1 MIPGRAKPSGPHLE
15 QHITPRARATSPR
28 RRAWGRAAVPC
39 TVGRRN
45 GRDPDTLCARPMA
58 ECSLQ
63 PVAMAICRPGRCRY
77 SQVRNVQPRSR
88 VSTEVG
94 TNRRF
99 YAVNV
104 CTSGSLVAAAPRNA
118 VADPDQ
124 RGWLTNVRFNRELS
138 LRAQTT
144 PPCSHSTPTLLSGY
158 QLETQNLRRHIRG
171 RRSGARE
178 QRQCSQR
185 TASASLIRPPP
196 QSRLPAHHAKCL
208 PSLPLLPQPRRGLS
222 TATRGRARCQQL
234 GER

>member
-1 MIPGRAKPSGPHLE
+1 MIPGRPKPSGPRLE

-63 PVAMAICRPGRCRY
+63 PVAMAICQPGRCRY

-88 VSTEVG
+88 LSTEVG
-94 TNRRF
+94 ANRRF

-138 LRAQTT
+138 LRAHN
-144 PPCSHSTPTLLSGY
+144 PALFPLDAH
-158 QLETQNLRRHIRG
+158 
-171 RRSGARE
+171 
-178 QRQCSQR
+178 
-185 TASASLIRPPP
+185 ASLRLSTRDTKPSAAYPP
-196 QSRLPAHHAKCL
+196 QTQRSAQETTMLVESRVRR
-208 PSLPLLPQPRRGLS
+208 PQP
-222 TATRGRARCQQL
+222 
-234 GER
+234 